1 MPSRTM
7 KTLSVQLLLLLSI
20 SGLLSVDPASAATT
34 AAEIT
39 CNVIPPP
46 FTAYIEG
53 ATTLSRPAPE
63 VLNTSDAIILSTY
76 SSNDTS
82 KLRIENS
89 NNLIYSMT
97 ISPTYSFVDK
107 TGRRMKVDNLQLQNT
122 VPTNEGNE
130 QDIHM
135 SGTLVECDTQMPHS
149 EADTEAEAPSI
160 TIHFN

>member
-7 KTLSVQLLLLLSI
+7 ETLSVQLLLLLSI
-20 SGLLSVDPASAATT
+20 SGLLSVDPASAATAT
-34 AAEIT
+34 AEIT

-46 FTAYIEG
+46 FKADIEG

-63 VLNTSDAIILSTY
+63 VPNTSDAIISTY

-122 VPTNEGNE
+122 VPTSAGNE

-135 SGTLVECDTQMPHS
+135 SGTLDECDTQIPHS

-160 TIHFN
+160 TINFN